1 MPEHEPIGLMVVAP
15 STVAAGEEFSLG
27 IKALC
32 EPWFVP
38 AACFGLPIPA
48 LISRYNHSPRG
59 IHYMDNAAERW
70 DGVLEVEGPSGP
82 SRIPV
87 SDLRGT
93 FEGDERAIG
102 RIGGFSISEPGVHTV
117 RLMEGGRDL
126 VGESN
131 PIVVSEDPPAER
143 LWWGDL
149 HSQTFF
155 SDGLR
160 CPEELYH
167 FARHESFLDI
177 FAMADHAEHLT
188 DRQWEYFCA
197 VTNDSYDPGE
207 FATLIGFEWTAHF
220 PGHRNCYY
228 PGEDGPI
235 VRSQGR
241 SVEEL
246 QRLYDAANE
255 HGALLI
261 PHHPANVTM
270 GVDWEAAHDPELERL
285 VEIHSVWGNSERPEG
300 AGNPLAIKTTG
311 GEQPGQHVIDAL
323 NMGRRFGFIGG
334 GDIHDGRPGDEMH
347 NRAWETPGDQAPPE
361 HYQLLRR
368 QGIMGV
374 WAAELTREAVF
385 EALWTRNCFATTNVR
400 MPIRFS
406 VCGARQGT
414 AVQSDD
420 ERPIH
425 LWAASEV
432 PIARASIVRGGEDWK
447 VLEPHE
453 RVVDWQIEDGASG
466 AEEYYYARIERE
478 DGWMGWAS
486 PVWVNS
492 DE

>member
-15 STVAAGEEFSLG
+15 STVAVGESFSVG

-32 EPWFVP
+32 EPWYVP
-38 AACFGLPIPA
+38 ARAFFPLLPR
-48 LISRYNHSPRG
+48 LVSRFNHSPRG

-70 DGVLEVEGPSGP
+70 DGALEVEGSSGP

-87 SDLRGT
+87 GDLPGS

-102 RIGGFSISEPGVHTV
+102 RIDGFTFSEPGVHTI
-117 RLMEGGRDL
+117 RLRDA
-126 VGESN
+126 VSGVTGESN
-131 PIVVSEDPPAER
+131 PVVVSEQPPAER

-149 HSQTFF
+149 HSQTYF

-188 DRQWEYFCA
+188 DRQWEYFVA
-197 VTNDSYDPGE
+197 VTNDSYDAGE
-207 FATLIGFEWTAHF
+207 FATLVGFEWTNHW
-220 PGHRNCYY
+220 PGHRNLYY
-228 PGEDGPI
+228 PGDTGPI
-235 VRSQGR
+235 VRSRER

-246 QRLYDAANE
+246 QRLYDNAHE
-255 HGALLI
+255 HGALVI

-270 GVDWEAAHDPELERL
+270 GVEWEAGHDPEHERL
-285 VEIHSVWGNSERPEG
+285 VEIHSVWGNSERH
-300 AGNPLAIKTTG
+300 ADDGNPFPIHHCD
-311 GEQPGQHVIDAL
+311 GEQKGRHVIDAL
-323 NMGRRFGFIGG
+323 NMGRRFGFVGG
-334 GDIHDGRPGDEMH
+334 GDIHDGRPGDELCGIQV
-347 NRAWETPGDQAPPE
+347 TPE
-361 HYQLLRR
+361 HYRHLRR

-374 WAAELTREAVF
+374 WAPELTRDAIF
-385 EALWTRNCFATTNVR
+385 DALWNRNCFATMNVR

-414 AVQSDD
+414 SVESDN

-425 LWAASEV
+425 VWAASEV
-432 PIARASIVRGGEDWK
+432 PIARVTVVRGGEDWK

-453 RVVDWQIEDGASG
+453 RVVEWDVEDAASG
-466 AEEYYYARIERE
+466 APEYYYARIERE
-478 DGWMGWAS
+478 DGWMGWSS
-486 PVWVNS
+486 PVWV
-492 DE
+492 E

>member
-15 STVAAGEEFSLG
+15 STVAAGEHFSVS

-38 AACFGLPIPA
+38 ARCFFPLLPR
-48 LISRYNHSPRG
+48 LVSRFNHSPRG

-70 DGVLEVEGPSGP
+70 EGTLEVEGPDGP

-87 SDLRGT
+87 SDLTGS

-102 RIGGFSISEPGVHTV
+102 RVEGFSFSEPGVYTV
-117 RLMEGGRDL
+117 RVMDGGREL

-131 PIVVSEDPPAER
+131 PIVVSAEPPAER

-177 FAMADHAEHLT
+177 FAMADHAGHLT
-188 DRQWEYFCA
+188 DRQWDYFTA
-197 VTNDSYDPGE
+197 VTNDSYAPGE
-207 FATLIGFEWTAHF
+207 FATLVGFEWTNHW

-228 PGEDGPI
+228 RGEGGPL
-235 VRSQGR
+235 VRGGAQTL
-241 SVEEL
+241 EAIE
-246 QRLYDAANE
+246 RLYDTARE
-255 HGALLI
+255 HDALLI
-261 PHHPANVTM
+261 PHHTANVKM
-270 GVDWEAAHDPELERL
+270 GVEWEAAAEPEHERL
-285 VEIHSVWGNSERPEG
+285 VEIHSVWGTSERHED
-300 AGNPLAIKTTG
+300 AGNRFPIRTSG
-311 GEQPGQHVIDAL
+311 GEQVGRHVIDAL
-323 NMGRRFGFIGG
+323 NTGRRLGFIGG
-334 GDIHDGRPGDEMH
+334 GDIHDGRPGDELH
-347 NRAWETPGDQAPPE
+347 HLQGDEPA
-361 HYQLLRR
+361 HYNLLHR

-374 WAAELTREAVF
+374 WAPELTREAIF
-385 EALWTRNCFATTNVR
+385 DALWDRNCFATTNVR

-406 VCGARQGT
+406 VCGEQQGGS
-414 AVQSDD
+414 VRSDD
-420 ERPIH
+420 DRPVH

-432 PIARASIVRGGEDWK
+432 PIARATIVRGGEDWQ

-453 RVVDWQIEDGASG
+453 RVVDWSVEDAASG
-466 AEEYYYARIERE
+466 GSEYYYARIERE
-478 DGWMGWAS
+478 DGWMGWSS
-486 PVWVNS
+486 PVWVNCH
-492 DE
+492 E